1 METVL
6 FLAIAF
12 AIGYVVIYTPVGKML
27 GISESDSAASTHSK
41 ASGTAQGNAE
51 QLVVPE
57 DSALKRH
64 FFAQLRTDIESE
76 LAPRPTC
83 SMLKR
88 HHDALILVE
97 MDNRLQAA

>member
-6 FLAIAF
+6 FLAVAF
-12 AIGYVVIYTPVGKML
+12 AIAYVVIYTPVGKML
-27 GISESDSAASTHSK
+27 GGSGSESSAGLR
-41 ASGTAQGNAE
+41 GTNQAT

-64 FFAQLRTDIESE
+64 FVSQLRADIESE

-88 HHDALILVE
+88 HHDTLVSVE
-97 MDNRLQAA
+97 MDSRLQTA

>member
-12 AIGYVVIYTPVGKML
+12 AIAYVVIYTPVGKML
-27 GISESDSAASTHSK
+27 GISGEESAKNSSNSVSSHSD
-41 ASGTAQGNAE
+41 

-88 HHDALILVE
+88 HHDALVSVE
-97 MDNRLQAA
+97 MDNRLQAAA

>member
-27 GISESDSAASTHSK
+27 GISGSNSAASANSNT
-41 ASGTAQGNAE
+41 SGSAK